1 MAASRARSLELAA
14 AAAGNYTKIVFRFP
28 PLTPFVKKLLIALF
42 GAWILQILLQNWGGV
57 PMFEVLALDTARPGV
72 ATLWQLGTHV
82 FAFPTGPQA
91 VFSMLIILVF
101 LWWMLAPFEQRFGQK
116 RTIQLCIVA
125 ALSAAI
131 LALLVGA
138 VVPSPSRLYG
148 AQAILLGSIA
158 AFAWSYRGQGRMS
171 FFGVIDMK
179 PVHIIYL
186 VLALSALMFITS
198 GDAVALAADLGAIGG
213 GMGFIEWLRRP
224 PKRRRR
230 PKRRPKRSSFDVVDG
245 GRSDEPRWLN

>member
-1 MAASRARSLELAA
+1 
-14 AAAGNYTKIVFRFP
+14 VFRFP

-42 GAWILQILLQNWGGV
+42 GTWILQIILQNWGGV
-57 PMFEVLALDTARPGV
+57 PAFEFLALDTARPGV
-72 ATLWQLGTHV
+72 RTLWQLGTHV

-91 VFSMLIILVF
+91 VFSMLIVLLF
-101 LWWMLAPFEQRFGQK
+101 LWLMLAPFEQRFGEK

-125 ALSAAI
+125 ALSSAV
-131 LALLVGA
+131 LALIVGLLVA
-138 VVPSPSRLYG
+138 NPSALYG

-198 GDAVALAADLGAIGG
+198 GDAVALAADIGAIGG
-213 GMGFIEWLRRP
+213 GMAFIEWLRRP
-224 PKRRRR
+224 PGKRRRR
-230 PKRRPKRSSFDVVDG
+230 KGRKKKSSFDVVQG
-245 GRSDEPRWLN
+245 GRADEPRWLN

>member
-1 MAASRARSLELAA
+1 M
-14 AAAGNYTKIVFRFP
+14 FRFP

-42 GAWILQILLQNWGGV
+42 AAWIVQIILQNWAGV
-57 PMFEVLALDTARPGV
+57 PIFEFLALSTANPGV
-72 ATLWQLGTHV
+72 NTLWQLGTHV

-91 VFSMLIILVF
+91 VFSMLIVLLF
-101 LWWMLAPFEQRFGQK
+101 LWLMLAPFEQRFGEK

-125 ALSAAI
+125 ALSSAV
-131 LALLVGA
+131 LALVVGLI
-138 VVPSPSRLYG
+138 VPSPSALYG

-198 GDAVALAADLGAIGG
+198 GDAVALAADIGAIGG
-213 GMGFIEWLRRP
+213 GMAFIEWLRRP
-224 PKRRRR
+224 PGKRRRA
-230 PKRRPKRSSFDVVDG
+230 KRRKKKSSLDVVQG
-245 GRSDEPRWLN
+245 GRADEPRWLN

>member
-1 MAASRARSLELAA
+1 M
-14 AAAGNYTKIVFRFP
+14 FRFP

-42 GAWILQILLQNWGGV
+42 ASWIAQILLQNWAGV
-57 PMFEVLALDTARPGV
+57 PIFQILALDTANPGV
-72 ATLWQLGTHV
+72 QTLWQLGTHV

-91 VFSMLIILVF
+91 VFSMLILLLF
-101 LWWMLAPFEQRFGQK
+101 LWLMLAPFEQRFGQK
-116 RTIQLCIVA
+116 RTIQLCVVA
-125 ALSAAI
+125 ALAAAV
-131 LALLVGA
+131 LALVVGA
-138 VVPSPSRLYG
+138 LVSRPSALYG
-148 AQAILLGSIA
+148 AQAILLGSIS

-171 FFGVIDMK
+171 FFGVVEMK

-213 GMGFIEWLRRP
+213 GMAFIEWLRRP

-230 PKRRPKRSSFDVVDG
+230 PSRKKPSSFDVVQG
-245 GRSDEPRWLN
+245 GRTDEPQWLN

>member
-1 MAASRARSLELAA
+1 M
-14 AAAGNYTKIVFRFP
+14 FRFP

-42 GAWILQILLQNWGGV
+42 GAWIAQIILQNWAGV
-57 PMFEVLALDTARPGV
+57 PIFELLALDTASPGV

-91 VFSMLIILVF
+91 VFSMLIMLVF
-101 LWWMLAPFEQRFGQK
+101 LWWMLAPFEQRFGEK
-116 RTIQLCIVA
+116 RTIQLCVVA
-125 ALSAAI
+125 VLSSAV
-131 LALLVGA
+131 LALIIGLLVPN
-138 VVPSPSRLYG
+138 PSALYG
-148 AQAILLGSIA
+148 AQAMLLGSIA

-198 GDAVALAADLGAIGG
+198 GDAVALAADIGAIGG
-213 GMGFIEWLRRP
+213 GMAFIEWLRRP
-224 PKRRRR
+224 PGRRRR
-230 PKRRPKRSSFDVVDG
+230 PKPRKKKSSFDVVQG
-245 GRSDEPRWLN
+245 GRADEPRWLN

>member
-1 MAASRARSLELAA
+1 
-14 AAAGNYTKIVFRFP
+14 VFRFP

-42 GAWILQILLQNWGGV
+42 GTWILQIILQNWGGV
-57 PMFEVLALDTARPGV
+57 PAFEFLALDTARPGV
-72 ATLWQLGTHV
+72 RTLWQLGTHV

-91 VFSMLIILVF
+91 VFSMLIVLLF
-101 LWWMLAPFEQRFGQK
+101 LWLMLAPFEQRFGEK

-125 ALSAAI
+125 ALSSAV
-131 LALLVGA
+131 LALIVGLLVA
-138 VVPSPSRLYG
+138 NPSALYG

-198 GDAVALAADLGAIGG
+198 GDAVALAADIGAIGG
-213 GMGFIEWLRRP
+213 GMAFIEWLRRP
-224 PKRRRR
+224 PGRRRR
-230 PKRRPKRSSFDVVDG
+230 PKGRKKKSSLDVVQG
-245 GRSDEPRWLN
+245 GRADEPRWLN

>member
-1 MAASRARSLELAA
+1 M
-14 AAAGNYTKIVFRFP
+14 FRFP

-42 GAWILQILLQNWGGV
+42 GAWIIQILMQNWGGV
-57 PMFEVLALDTARPGV
+57 PIFEVLSLDTRSLGLH
-72 ATLWQLGTHV
+72 TLWQVATHV

-91 VFSMLIILVF
+91 VFSMLITLLF
-101 LWWMLAPFEQRFGQK
+101 LWLMLAPFELRFGEK
-116 RTIQLCIVA
+116 RTIQLCVVA
-125 ALSAAI
+125 AIASAI
-131 LALLVGA
+131 LALFIGLIVA
-138 VVPSPSRLYG
+138 SPARLYG

-186 VLALSALMFITS
+186 VLALSFLMFLTS
-198 GDAVALAADLGAIGG
+198 GDSVSLAADIGAIGG

-224 PKRRRR
+224 PGRRR
-230 PKRRPKRSSFDVVDG
+230 PRRKKRKKKGPFGVVEG
-245 GRSDEPRWLN
+245 GRTSEPRWLN

>member
-1 MAASRARSLELAA
+1 M
-14 AAAGNYTKIVFRFP
+14 FRFP

-42 GAWILQILLQNWGGV
+42 GAWIMEILLQNWAGV
-57 PMFEVLALDTARPGV
+57 PIVDVLALHTGSLGL

-82 FAFPTGPQA
+82 FAFSTSPQA
-91 VFSMLIILVF
+91 VFSMLITLVF

-116 RTIQLCIVA
+116 RTIQLCVVA
-125 ALSAAI
+125 ALSAA
-131 LALLVGA
+131 LLGLVVGLLVA
-138 VVPSPSRLYG
+138 NPTPIYG
-148 AQAILLGSIA
+148 APALILGAIA

-186 VLALSALMFITS
+186 VLALSGLMFLTS
-198 GDAVALAADLGAIGG
+198 GDAVHLAADLGAIGG
-213 GMGFIEWLRRP
+213 GMGFIEWLKRP

-230 PKRRPKRSSFDVVDG
+230 PKRRKKQSSFDVVQG
-245 GRSDEPRWLN
+245 GRADAPRWIN

>member
-1 MAASRARSLELAA
+1 M
-14 AAAGNYTKIVFRFP
+14 FRFP

-42 GAWILQILLQNWGGV
+42 ATWIAQILLQNWGGV
-57 PMFEVLALDTARPGV
+57 PMFQVLALDTGHPGV
-72 ATLWQLGTHV
+72 QTLWQLGTHV

-91 VFSMLIILVF
+91 VFSMLIMLLF
-101 LWWMLAPFEQRFGQK
+101 LWLMLAPFEQRFGQK
-116 RTIQLCIVA
+116 RTIQLCVA
-125 ALSAAI
+125 AVLSSSV

-138 VVPSPSRLYG
+138 LVPQPSALYG
-148 AQAILLGSIA
+148 AQAILLASIS

-171 FFGVIDMK
+171 FFGVVEMK

-213 GMGFIEWLRRP
+213 GIAFIEWLRRP
-224 PKRRRR
+224 PSRKRRLSRKK
-230 PKRRPKRSSFDVVDG
+230 PKRDFDVVKG

>member
-1 MAASRARSLELAA
+1 M
-14 AAAGNYTKIVFRFP
+14 FRFP

-42 GAWILQILLQNWGGV
+42 GAWILQILLQNWAGV
-57 PMFEVLALDTARPGV
+57 PMFEVLALDTRNPGIR
-72 ATLWQLGTHV
+72 TLWQLGTYV

-91 VFSMLIILVF
+91 VFSMLITLVF
-101 LWWMLAPFEQRFGQK
+101 LWWMLAPFEQRFGQR
-116 RTIQLCIVA
+116 RTVQLCVVA
-125 ALSAAI
+125 ALAA
-131 LALLVGA
+131 ALCGLVVGLIVA
-138 VVPSPSRLYG
+138 NPSRLYG

-186 VLALSALMFITS
+186 VLALSLLMFLTS
-198 GDAVALAADLGAIGG
+198 GDAVALAADIGGIGG

-224 PKRRRR
+224 PKRR
-230 PKRRPKRSSFDVVDG
+230 KRRKSRRRKKGSFDVVQG

>member
-1 MAASRARSLELAA
+1 
-14 AAAGNYTKIVFRFP
+14 VFRFP

-42 GAWILQILLQNWGGV
+42 GAWIVQIILQNWAGV
-57 PMFEVLALDTARPGV
+57 PIFQLLALDTGSPGV

-82 FAFPTGPQA
+82 FAFPTGPQS
-91 VFSMLIILVF
+91 VFSMLIMLVF

-125 ALSAAI
+125 ALSAAA
-131 LALLVGA
+131 LALIVGLLVPN
-138 VVPSPSRLYG
+138 PSALYG
-148 AQAILLGSIA
+148 AQAMLLGSIA

-171 FFGVIDMK
+171 FFGVVEMK

-198 GDAVALAADLGAIGG
+198 GDAVALAADIGAIGG

-224 PKRRRR
+224 PGRRR
-230 PKRRPKRSSFDVVDG
+230 PRKRRKKKSDFDVVRG
-245 GRSDEPRWLN
+245 GRTDEPRWLN

>member
-1 MAASRARSLELAA
+1 M
-14 AAAGNYTKIVFRFP
+14 FRFP

-42 GAWILQILLQNWGGV
+42 GAWILQILLQNWAGV
-57 PMFEVLALDTARPGV
+57 PIFEVLALNTARLGV

-82 FAFPTGPQA
+82 LAFPTGPQA
-91 VFSMLIILVF
+91 MFSMLLSLLF
-101 LWWMLAPFEQRFGQK
+101 LWLMLAPFEQRFGQK
-116 RTIQLCIVA
+116 RTIQLCVVAVLASA
-125 ALSAAI
+125 AL
-131 LALLVGA
+131 ALMVGLL
-138 VVPSPSRLYG
+138 VPSPRALYG

-186 VLALSALMFITS
+186 VLALSALMFMLS
-198 GDAVALAADLGAIGG
+198 GDAVALAADVGAIGG

-224 PKRRRR
+224 PRRKRKK
-230 PKRRPKRSSFDVVDG
+230 KRKKKGSLDLVQG
-245 GRSDEPRWLN
+245 GRNDKPEWLN

>member
-1 MAASRARSLELAA
+1 M
-14 AAAGNYTKIVFRFP
+14 
-28 PLTPFVKKLLIALF
+28 KKLLIALF
-42 GAWILQILLQNWGGV
+42 GTWIAQILLQNWLNV
-57 PMFEVLALDTARPGV
+57 PMFETLALDTGHPGV
-72 ATLWQLGTHV
+72 QTLWQLGTHV

-91 VFSMLIILVF
+91 VFSMLIVLLF
-101 LWWMLAPFEQRFGQK
+101 LWLMLAPFEQRFGQK
-116 RTIQLCIVA
+116 RTIQLCVVST
-125 ALSAAI
+125 LSAAF

-138 VVPSPSRLYG
+138 LVPVASRLYG

-186 VLALSALMFITS
+186 VLALSVLMFITS

-213 GMGFIEWLRRP
+213 GIAFIEWLRRP
-224 PKRRRR
+224 PKRKRRR
-230 PKRRPKRSSFDVVDG
+230 KRRKKQSSFDVVQG
-245 GRSDEPRWLN
+245 GRADEPRWLN

>member
-1 MAASRARSLELAA
+1 M
-14 AAAGNYTKIVFRFP
+14 FRFP

-42 GAWILQILLQNWGGV
+42 GVWILQILVQNWGGV
-57 PMFEVLALDTARPGV
+57 RIFEALALDTRSPGV

-82 FAFPTGPQA
+82 FAYPTGPQA
-91 VFSMLIILVF
+91 VFSMLITLVF

-116 RTIQLCIVA
+116 RTIQLCVVA
-125 ALSAAI
+125 ALCSAI
-131 LALLVGA
+131 LALIVGLLVA
-138 VVPSPSRLYG
+138 SPAPLYG

-198 GDAVALAADLGAIGG
+198 GNAVALAADIGAIGG
-213 GMGFIEWLRRP
+213 GMAFIEWLRRP
-224 PKRRRR
+224 PKRKRR
-230 PKRRPKRSSFDVVDG
+230 PKRRRRKSDFDVVQG
-245 GRSDEPRWLN
+245 GRGEEPRWLN

>member
-1 MAASRARSLELAA
+1 
-14 AAAGNYTKIVFRFP
+14 VFRFP

-42 GAWILQILLQNWGGV
+42 GTWILQIIVQNWGGV
-57 PMFEVLALDTARPGV
+57 PAFEFLALDTARPGV
-72 ATLWQLGTHV
+72 RTLWQLGTHV

-91 VFSMLIILVF
+91 VFSMLIVLLF
-101 LWWMLAPFEQRFGQK
+101 LWLMLAPFEQRFGEK

-125 ALSAAI
+125 ALSSAV
-131 LALLVGA
+131 LALIVGLLVPN
-138 VVPSPSRLYG
+138 PSALYG

-198 GDAVALAADLGAIGG
+198 GDAVALAADIGAIGG
-213 GMGFIEWLRRP
+213 GMAFIEWLRRP
-224 PKRRRR
+224 PGKRRRR
-230 PKRRPKRSSFDVVDG
+230 KGRKKKSSFDVVQG
-245 GRSDEPRWLN
+245 GRADEPRWLN

>member
-1 MAASRARSLELAA
+1 M
-14 AAAGNYTKIVFRFP
+14 FRFP

-42 GAWILQILLQNWGGV
+42 GAWIAQILLQNWLGV
-57 PMFEVLALDTARPGV
+57 PVFEALALHTAGLGV
-72 ATLWQLGTHV
+72 HTLWQIGTHV
-82 FAFPTGPQA
+82 FAAPTGPQY
-91 VFSMLIILVF
+91 VFSMLITLLF

-116 RTIQLCIVA
+116 RTIQLCVIA
-125 ALSAAI
+125 ALSSATLGI
-131 LALLVGA
+131 LVGLFLA
-138 VVPSPSRLYG
+138 NPQPLFG

-186 VLALSALMFITS
+186 VLALSTLMFITS
-198 GDAVALAADLGAIGG
+198 GNGVSFAADLGAIGG

-224 PKRRRR
+224 PTRRRR
-230 PKRRPKRSSFDVVDG
+230 RKRKKKKGSLDVIAG
-245 GRSDEPRWLN
+245 GRTDEPRWLN

>member
-1 MAASRARSLELAA
+1 M
-14 AAAGNYTKIVFRFP
+14 FRFP
-28 PLTPFVKKLLIALF
+28 PLTPLVKKILIALF
-42 GAWILQILLQNWGGV
+42 GAWIIQILLQNWAGV
-57 PMFEVLALDTARPGV
+57 PMFEVLALHTGSV
-72 ATLWQLGTHV
+72 GIATLWQLGTHV

-91 VFSMLIILVF
+91 VFSMLITLVF

-116 RTIQLCIVA
+116 RAFQLCVVTALA
-125 ALSAAI
+125 AAVLGLI
-131 LALLVGA
+131 VGA
-138 VVPSPSRLYG
+138 VAPNPRPLYG
-148 AQAILLGSIA
+148 AQAIVMGTIA

-198 GDAVALAADLGAIGG
+198 GDAVGLAADLGAIGG
-213 GMGFIEWLRRP
+213 GMGFIEWLKRP

-230 PKRRPKRSSFDVVDG
+230 PRRRKKQSSFDVVQG
-245 GRSDEPRWLN
+245 GRADEPRWLN

>member
-1 MAASRARSLELAA
+1 
-14 AAAGNYTKIVFRFP
+14 VFRFP

-42 GAWILQILLQNWGGV
+42 AAWIAQILLQNWVGV
-57 PMFEVLALDTARPGV
+57 PIFQILALDTANPGV
-72 ATLWQLGTHV
+72 QTLWQLGTHV

-91 VFSMLIILVF
+91 VFSMLIVLLF
-101 LWWMLAPFEQRFGQK
+101 LWLMLAPFEQRFGQK
-116 RTIQLCIVA
+116 RTIQLCVVA
-125 ALSAAI
+125 AFASAV

-138 VVPSPSRLYG
+138 LVPNPSALYG

-171 FFGVIDMK
+171 FFGVVEMK

-198 GDAVALAADLGAIGG
+198 GDAVALAADLGAIGAG
-213 GMGFIEWLRRP
+213 IAFIEWLRRP
-224 PKRRRR
+224 PKHRRR
-230 PKRRPKRSSFDVVDG
+230 PKRKKSKSSFDVVQG